1 MTDEKRL
8 ARLRKRLDRSLDN
21 DDLVSAIEVL
31 GMLQEADPRTP
42 RWSHKRGDLLRKQN
56 DVKEAVRCY
65 ATAVDQYADQG
76 FIARAVAMARTIL
89 DLDPSRIDILER
101 VDPEAARKLHRRLR
115 PRAISSPPGSLAG
128 ATIGDQSPAMTAMRH
143 PMVIDEAAPVPVP
156 APPPVRHS
164 LVIEDAA
171 PIALAGPLRHP
182 LVIEDGGAPLV
193 SPPGVERES
202 APPVERDSA
211 PGNVFG
217 ELSLPPARPLRIG
230 EPVEGESA
238 HDAFDASL
246 SLPAPPRLPTA
257 YEVVLDQADEL
268 ISAPDRRPN
277 ETRFSDA
284 PKRRSVEIDITD
296 LELEDR
302 RSVTRDDMER
312 PDPPSAPS
320 LSQLPLF
327 PLFAEMPK
335 ELLQELVTRAQ
346 VITLA
351 DGEYVVRT
359 GEPANALY
367 GIVDGSVQVIVVGQH
382 LKVTLAEGD
391 VFGEACL
398 LPGERRH
405 ADVIVQ
411 GRLVA
416 LRIPRDVLQQLIR
429 EHPRLAEVMLEL
441 LTRRLLG
448 NLLQSS
454 PLFQEFDA
462 AGRRELIRR
471 IEIRRAPR
479 GTLLAEAGKV
489 MDGLYISLTGTMEVS
504 NDDGTDRTLH
514 GPGSMFGQHSL
525 VGDDPSPVNVRAMNH
540 MVVLRLPAAAF
551 SALAMQYPGIL
562 VHVADMRDSGVA
574 DVTT

>member
-8 ARLRKRLDRSLDN
+8 ARLRRRLDRSLEN
-21 DDLVSAIEVL
+21 DDIVSALEVL
-31 GMLQEADPRTP
+31 ASLQEADPRTP

-56 DVKEAVRCY
+56 DIKEAIRCY

-101 VDPEAARKLHRRLR
+101 VDPEAARKLHRKHR
-115 PRAISSPPGSLAG
+115 PRAISSPPGSFG
-128 ATIGDQSPAMTAMRH
+128 TVIGDASPAMTAMRH

-156 APPPVRHS
+156 APVAVRHS

-171 PIALAGPLRHP
+171 PIERSGPLRHP
-182 LVIEDGGAPLV
+182 LVIEDGAPPLV
-193 SPPGVERES
+193 PAPAPGHDS
-202 APPVERDSA
+202 APAPKRDSA
-211 PGNVFG
+211 LHAFG
-217 ELSLPPARPLRIG
+217 ELSLPPAAPVRISEPLG
-230 EPVEGESA
+230 DTGA
-238 HDAFDASL
+238 GDAFDAGL

-257 YEVVLDQADEL
+257 YDVVLDQADEL
-268 ISAPDRRPN
+268 VSALDRRPN

-296 LELEDR
+296 LELETR
-302 RSVTRDDMER
+302 KSVTRDDMQR

-335 ELLQELVTRAQ
+335 EMLRDLVTRAQ
-346 VITLA
+346 VISL
-351 DGEYVVRT
+351 DHGEYVVRT

-367 GIVDGSVQVIVVGQH
+367 GIVEGSVQVVVVGQH

-405 ADVIVQ
+405 ADIVVE

-462 AGRRELIRR
+462 AGRRELIQKV
-471 IEIRRAPR
+471 EIRRAPR
-479 GTLLAEAGKV
+479 GTLLAEAGKL

-504 NDDGTDRTLH
+504 NAEGTDRTQH
-514 GPGSMFGQHSL
+514 GPGTMFGQHSL
-525 VGDDPSPVNVRAMNH
+525 VGDDPSPVTVRAVNH

-562 VHVADMRDSGVA
+562 VHVADMRDTGVA
-574 DVTT
+574 NVTT

>member
-21 DDLVSAIEVL
+21 DDLAGAIEVL

-42 RWSHKRGDLLRKQN
+42 RWSHKRGDLLRKVN
-56 DVKEAVRCY
+56 DVKEAIRCY
-65 ATAVDQYADQG
+65 ASAVDQYADQG

-115 PRAISSPPGSLAG
+115 PRAISSPPGSFAD
-128 ATIGDQSPAMTAMRH
+128 ATISDQSPAMTAMRH
-143 PMVIDEAAPVPVP
+143 PMVLDEAAPVPVP
-156 APPPVRHS
+156 APRPVRHS

-171 PIALAGPLRHP
+171 PIARSGPLRHP
-182 LVIEDGGAPLV
+182 LVIEDGAPPLV
-193 SPPGVERES
+193 STAGAANDS
-202 APPVERDSA
+202 APPAKRDSMDA
-211 PGNVFG
+211 FG
-217 ELSLPPARPLRIG
+217 ELSLPPAAPVRIS
-230 EPVEGESA
+230 EPGESPA
-238 HDAFDASL
+238 SGDFDTNL

-257 YEVVLDQADEL
+257 YEVLDQADEL
-268 ISAPDRRPN
+268 ISAPDQRAN

-302 RSVTRDDMER
+302 KSVTRDDMER
-312 PDPPSAPS
+312 PELPSAPS

-346 VITLA
+346 VISLD

-405 ADVIVQ
+405 ADVIVL

-416 LRIPRDVLQQLIR
+416 LRIPRDVLQQLIK

-462 AGRRELIRR
+462 AGRRELVRK

-489 MDGLYISLTGTMEVS
+489 MDGLYISLTGTLEVS
-504 NDDGTDRTLH
+504 TDEGSDRTQH

-525 VGDDPSPVNVRAMNH
+525 VGDDPSPVTVRAVNH

-562 VHVADMRDSGVA
+562 VHVADMRGSGVA

>member
-1 MTDEKRL
+1 MTDERRL
-8 ARLRKRLDRSLDN
+8 ARLRKRLDRALEN
-21 DDLVSAIEVL
+21 DDLVSALEVL
-31 GMLQEADPRTP
+31 ALLQEADPRTP

-56 DVKEAVRCY
+56 DVKEAIRCY
-65 ATAVDQYADQG
+65 ATAVDLYADQG

-89 DLDPSRIDILER
+89 DLDPSRIDVLER
-101 VDPEAARKLHRRLR
+101 VDPEAARKLHRRHR
-115 PRAISSPPGSLAG
+115 PRAISNPPGSFVG
-128 ATIGDQSPAMTAMRH
+128 GDASPAMSAMRH
-143 PMVIDEAAPVPVP
+143 PMVIDEAAPVPVA
-156 APPPVRHS
+156 APRMLRHS

-171 PIALAGPLRHP
+171 PIAESGPLQLP
-182 LVIEDGGAPLV
+182 MLIEDGSPPIV
-193 SPPGVERES
+193 SPPPIDS
-202 APPVERDSA
+202 APPPERDSA
-211 PGNVFG
+211 PQAFG
-217 ELSLPPARPLRIG
+217 ELSLPPAANGRASEPGG
-230 EPVEGESA
+230 EAIAGAEPDGTQ
-238 HDAFDASL
+238 
-246 SLPAPPRLPTA
+246 SLPAPPRLPRG
-257 YEVVLDQADEL
+257 YEVMLDQADEL
-268 ISAPDRRPN
+268 ISAPDRKPH

-284 PKRRSVEIDITD
+284 PKRRSVDIDITD
-296 LELEDR
+296 LELQNR
-302 RSVTRDDMER
+302 RSVTRDDMMR
-312 PDPPSAPS
+312 PDPPSAPK

-346 VITLA
+346 VISLD
-351 DGEYVVRT
+351 DGAYVVRT

-367 GIVDGSVQVIVVGQH
+367 GIVEGSVQVVVVGQH

-405 ADVIVQ
+405 ADVVVQ

-416 LRIPRDVLQQLIR
+416 LRVPRDVLQQMIR

-462 AGRRELIRR
+462 AGRRELVKR

-479 GTLLAEAGKV
+479 GTLLAEVGKA
-489 MDGLYISLTGTMEVS
+489 MDGLYITLTGTVEVS
-504 NDDGTDRTLH
+504 NEDRSDRTQH

-525 VGDDPSPVNVRAMNH
+525 LGEDPSPVTVRAMNH
-540 MVVLRLPAAAF
+540 IVVLRLPSAAF
-551 SALAMQYPGIL
+551 TELAMQYPAIL
-562 VHVADMRDSGVA
+562 AHVADLRDTGVA
-574 DVTT
+574 NVTT